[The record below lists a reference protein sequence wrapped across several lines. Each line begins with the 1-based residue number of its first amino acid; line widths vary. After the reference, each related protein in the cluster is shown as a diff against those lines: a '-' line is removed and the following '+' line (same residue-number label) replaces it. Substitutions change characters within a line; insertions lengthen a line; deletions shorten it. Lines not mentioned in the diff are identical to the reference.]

1 VHTRPSIKVLS
12 VTLVFATA
20 LGGVLLG
27 SRWAPGDRAV
37 ALEPAVGEGLSPLSE
52 RRVVTGWIPYY
63 DLEEGIASVTAR
75 PSVIAEVS
83 AFWYRATE
91 KSQVRP
97 MAGNWHPEA
106 DLISAIDELHA
117 SGVAVLATVK
127 DDGFNGPEMWRLLSS
142 QQRRNALVTEVT
154 TMVERTGADGAEIDF
169 EGMNFVGT
177 AKQRTGIKRLF
188 PIFLERLQERL
199 HQENALLSVA
209 LPPRRSASDPFWEVI
224 DYDAI
229 GKVVDRAKVMTYDY
243 HVPAGNPGPIG
254 PYGWTREVVEHAKRQ
269 FRAVPIS
276 IGTMAQGYNW
286 YVKTL
291 RGQCPNSV
299 KGPTVP
305 THGQVLD
312 LANDYNA
319 KVQWSRDAREYHYDY
334 RRPYSE
340 YGNCV
345 TLRRVWFGDARSA
358 NERLLLAK
366 RLGVQGIAVWP
377 FGFEDSRLWAR
388 ARDVAESIKPGT
400 AKAGIGGATSVA
412 PGESFEVTGRITVKG
427 TPVVGEPVVLQKRVP
442 GRSWGP
448 VSETVTGADGRLTVL
463 VSAQRTLDW
472 RWKVPAGWDWQL
484 SYSPPRRVVVS
495 QP

>member
-1 VHTRPSIKVLS
+1 MGTRASIKVVA
-12 VTLVFATA
+12 VTLSCVTA
-20 LGGVLLG
+20 FSAVLLG
-27 SRWAPGDRAV
+27 SRLAADDQAQ
-37 ALEPAVGEGLSPLSE
+37 ALQPAVGEGLSPLSE

-63 DLEEGIASVTAR
+63 DLEEGVASVTAR

-97 MAGNWHPEA
+97 MAGNWHPEP
-106 DLISAIDELHA
+106 DLIAAIGELHA
-117 SGVAVLATVK
+117 SGVAVFATVK

-142 QQRRNALVTEVT
+142 QQRRNALIDAVA

-169 EGMNFVGT
+169 EGMNFGGT

-188 PIFLERLQERL
+188 PAFLGRLQERL
-199 HQENALLSVA
+199 HRDDALLSIA

-229 GKVVDRAKVMTYDY
+229 GKVVDRARVMTYDY
-243 HVPAGNPGPIG
+243 HVPSGDPGPIG
-254 PYGWTREVVEHAKRQ
+254 PYGWTRDVIEHAKGQ
-269 FRAVPIS
+269 FRGVPVS
-276 IGTMAQGYNW
+276 IGTVAQGYNW

-291 RGQCPNSV
+291 QGRCPNSV
-299 KGPTVP
+299 KDPTVP

-312 LANDYNA
+312 LADDYNA
-319 KVQWSRDAREYHYDY
+319 NVQWSKEAREYHYDY
-334 RRPYSE
+334 RRPYTE
-340 YGNCV
+340 HGNCV

-388 ARDVAESIKPGT
+388 ARDVAESINPGA
-400 AKAGIGGATSVA
+400 AKAVIAAPSAAVA
-412 PGESFEVTGRITVKG
+412 GDDFEVTGRLTVKG
-427 TPVVGEPVVLQKRVP
+427 TPVVGEPVILQKRVP
-442 GRSWGP
+442 GRTWSQA
-448 VSETVTGADGRLTVL
+448 SEVITTTNGLLTAPA
-463 VSAQRTLDW
+463 SAQRTLDW
-472 RWKVPAGWDWQL
+472 RWKVPAGWDWRV
-484 SYSPPRRVVVS
+484 SYSPARRVVVS